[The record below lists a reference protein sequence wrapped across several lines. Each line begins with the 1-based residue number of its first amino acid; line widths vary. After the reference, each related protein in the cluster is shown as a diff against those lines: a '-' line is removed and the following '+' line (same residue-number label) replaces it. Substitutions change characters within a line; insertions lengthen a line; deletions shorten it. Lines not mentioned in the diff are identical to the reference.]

1 MIASYAVAYATSA
14 VVFFGFDVVWL
25 SSISTSFYRNRIG
38 ALLLEQPNLGVT
50 GLFYLIYVAGIVHF
64 AVMPA
69 VSGASWATAL
79 VNGALLGLVAYG
91 TYDMTNLAT
100 LKNWSVYVSLVD
112 MMWGIALTATAATCG
127 YFLTVWTVAK
137 AS

>member
-1 MIASYAVAYATSA
+1 M
-14 VVFFGFDVVWL
+14 
-25 SSISTSFYRNRIG
+25 
-38 ALLLEQPNLGVT
+38 LLDQPNLGVA
-50 GLFYLIYVAGIVHF
+50 GLFYLVYVAGIVHF

-69 VSGASWATAL
+69 VNGGSWVTAL

-100 LKNWSVYVSLVD
+100 LKNWSVSVSVVD
-112 MMWGIALTATAATCG
+112 MIWGVALTAIAATCG
-127 YFLTVWTVAK
+127 YFIAAWTVAK